1 MRPLI
6 GLVLLLFISVP
17 AAAQE
22 TGVPRDHAA
31 TVQATAPRP
40 GEPRTSLGTAGAREG
55 ARLAR
60 DFRARPQE
68 TGAQSRKTKTWIS
81 RHPALFGA
89 LIGAGAG
96 AVASGTMENELFCS
110 GGDEDCFFHGGSRL
124 LVGAG
129 MGAGIGALVGWLGSR

>member
-22 TGVPRDHAA
+22 SGTPRDHATTA
-31 TVQATAPRP
+31 QMTAPRP
-40 GEPRTSLGTAGAREG
+40 GEPRTSLGTAAAREG

-68 TGAQSRKTKTWIS
+68 TGAQPQKTRTWLS

-96 AVASGTMENELFCS
+96 AVASGTMEIGRAS
-110 GGDEDCFFHGGSRL
+110 GR
-124 LVGAG
+124 
-129 MGAGIGALVGWLGSR
+129 